1 MKTIRMVS
9 DNNNHILPINSIFE
23 KLREEAI
30 ILTDYAVDT
39 RYPDFLFNPS
49 NDTAKEAFDAAEKIR
64 KLVLSE
70 IK

>member
-1 MKTIRMVS
+1 M
-9 DNNNHILPINSIFE
+9 LAP
-23 KLREEAI
+23 LWEAI

-49 NDTAKEAFDAAEKIR
+49 KDTANEAFDAAVKIR
-64 KLVLSE
+64 DLVLSE